1 VDHSALFLL
10 LRIAAALGL
19 LWLGIRWFEQSAMYV
34 PSRVLDTTPAAVGLV
49 FEDVDFL
56 AEDAVRL
63 HGWWIP
69 HSNARGTLLYCHGN
83 GANIAN
89 RINLCADL
97 HAMGLNVFIFD
108 YRGYGRSKGRPSEQG
123 TYRDARAAYEV
134 VRARYED
141 AEQPPVVVY
150 GASLGGPIAA
160 QVALDKPVRGLVV
173 EASFPS
179 AVELGRVLYPW
190 LPVRWLARYRYD
202 TASKLAESD
211 VPKLLAS
218 SRDDDLV
225 PFELGRS
232 LYETAAPPKEFVE
245 LRGPHDE
252 GGWKENPAYALALE
266 RFLIQT
272 LGPVPPATQ

>member
-1 VDHSALFLL
+1 MDHSTFFLV
-10 LRIAAALGL
+10 LRVAAALGL
-19 LWLGIRWFEQSAMYV
+19 LWLGIRWFEQQAVYV
-34 PSRVLDTTPAAVGLV
+34 PSRVIDATPASVGLA

-56 AEDAVRL
+56 TEDAVRL

-69 HSNARGTLLYCHGN
+69 HPQARGTLLYCHGN

-89 RINLCADL
+89 RIHLCPDL
-97 HAMGLNVFIFD
+97 QALGVNVFIFD

-141 AEQPPVVVY
+141 AERPPVVVY

-179 AVELGRVLYPW
+179 AIELGRVLYPW

-202 TASKLAESD
+202 TAAKLAKSD

-218 SRDDDLV
+218 SRDDTLV
-225 PFELGRS
+225 PFELGWS
-232 LYETAAPPKEFVE
+232 LYEAAAPPKEFVE

-252 GGWKENPAYALALE
+252 GGWKENPAFAQALA
-266 RFLIQT
+266 RFLTQT
-272 LGPVPPATQ
+272 LGPIPLPQQ

>member
-1 VDHSALFLL
+1 MDHPTLILV
-10 LRIAAALGL
+10 LRVGVALGL
-19 LWLGIRWFEQSAMYV
+19 LWLGLRWFEQHAVYV
-34 PSRVLDTTPAAVGLV
+34 PSRVLDVTPAAVGLA
-49 FEDVDFL
+49 FEDVEFF

-69 HSNARGTLLYCHGN
+69 HPKARGTLLYCHGN

-97 HAMGLNVFIFD
+97 HALGVNVFIFD

-211 VPKLLAS
+211 VPKVLAS
-218 SRDDDLV
+218 SRDDALV
-225 PFELGRS
+225 PFALGWS
-232 LYETAAPPKEFVE
+232 LYESAAPPKEFVE

-252 GGWKENPAYALALE
+252 GGWKENPAFARALE
-266 RFLIQT
+266 RLLTQT
-272 LGPVPPATQ
+272 LGPLLPPLQ

>member
-1 VDHSALFLL
+1 MEHGVFLL
-10 LRIAAALGL
+10 MFRMAAALGL
-19 LWLGIRWFEQSAMYV
+19 LWLGIRWFEQRAVYV
-34 PSRVLDTTPAAVGLV
+34 PSRGLDATPADVGLV
-49 FEDVDFL
+49 FEEVPFM

-69 HSNARGTLLYCHGN
+69 HPRARGTLLYCHGN

-97 HAMGLNVFIFD
+97 HALGLNVFIFD
-108 YRGYGRSKGRPSEQG
+108 YRGFGKSKGRPSEQG
-123 TYRDARAAYEV
+123 TYRDARAAFEV
-134 VRARYED
+134 VRARYDD
-141 AEQPPVVVY
+141 AERPPVVVY

-160 QVALDKPVRGLVV
+160 QVALDKPVHGLVV

-202 TASKLAESD
+202 TAAKLAASD

-218 SRDDDLV
+218 SRDDALV
-225 PFELGRS
+225 PFELGWN

-252 GGWKENPAYALALE
+252 GGWKENPEYARALE
-266 RFLIQT
+266 RFLTRT
-272 LGPVPPATQ
+272 LGPKPPALQ

>member
-1 VDHSALFLL
+1 MDHSTFFLV
-10 LRIAAALGL
+10 LRGAAALGL
-19 LWLGIRWFEQSAMYV
+19 LWLGIRWFEQHAVYV
-34 PSRVLDTTPAAVGLV
+34 PSRVLEASPAEVGLA
-49 FEDVDFL
+49 FEEVDFL
-56 AEDAVRL
+56 TEDAVRL

-69 HSNARGTLLYCHGN
+69 HPQARGTLLYCHGN

-89 RINLCADL
+89 RIHLCADL
-97 HAMGLNVFIFD
+97 HALGVNVFIFD

-134 VRARYED
+134 VRARYDD
-141 AEQPPVVVY
+141 AERPPVVVY

-179 AVELGRVLYPW
+179 AIELGRVLYPW

-202 TASKLAESD
+202 TAAKLAMSD
-211 VPKLLAS
+211 VPKLLAN
-218 SRDDDLV
+218 SRDDALV
-225 PFELGRS
+225 PFELGWS
-232 LYETAAPPKEFVE
+232 LYEAAAPPKEFVE

-252 GGWKENPAYALALE
+252 GGWKENPAFAQALA
-266 RFLIQT
+266 RFLTQT
-272 LGPVPPATQ
+272 LGPIPPPLQ